1 MLVTSATFF
10 NFHSKDFLLPYSSLH
25 PIHPIAAHNHPL
37 GDIKST
43 DTVNIIPSNINITV
57 NAVFIQN
64 RKKIKRLPNNIIII
78 SLNSR

>member
-1 MLVTSATFF
+1 
-10 NFHSKDFLLPYSSLH
+10 LLPYSSPH
-25 PIHPIAAHNHPL
+25 PIHPIAAPSHPL

-43 DTVNIIPSNINITV
+43 DPVNIIPSNINITI